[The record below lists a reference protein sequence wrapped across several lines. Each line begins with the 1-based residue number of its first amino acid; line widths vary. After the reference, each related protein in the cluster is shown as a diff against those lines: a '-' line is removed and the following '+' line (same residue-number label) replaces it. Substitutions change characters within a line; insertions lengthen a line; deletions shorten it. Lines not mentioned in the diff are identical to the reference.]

1 LLLLYVNDIVNC
13 ALDACIKLAAD
24 DTNVFLHGK
33 SVEDTISKANN
44 ILSHLSA
51 WFCANK
57 LSLSINK
64 TSYSI
69 FGKHANDQHNTTNP
83 LYIYV
88 IMTYKRLTAANI
100 LVFMLIILYSGKIM
114 MNIYIKS
121 Y

>member
-1 LLLLYVNDIVNC
+1 LFLLYVNDIGNC
-13 ALDACIKLAAD
+13 APDACLKLFAD
-24 DTNVFLHGK
+24 ETNVFFLHGK
-33 SVEDTISKANN
+33 SVEIRQI

-69 FGKHANDQHNTTNP
+69 FGKHANNERNTTIQ
-83 LYIYV
+83 YIYV
-88 IMTYKRLTAANI
+88 IMTYKGLTAANI
-100 LVFMLIILYSGKIM
+100 LMFMLIILYSGKIIL
-114 MNIYIKS
+114 NIYIKS